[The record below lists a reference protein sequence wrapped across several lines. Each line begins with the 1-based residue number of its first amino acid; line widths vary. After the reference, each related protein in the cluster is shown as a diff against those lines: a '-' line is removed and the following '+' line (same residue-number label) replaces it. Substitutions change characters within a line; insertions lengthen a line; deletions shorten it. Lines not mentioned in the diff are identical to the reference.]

1 VSFFKSFAISG
12 SGLTA
17 ERLRL
22 DLISNNI
29 ANVHTTRTR
38 EGGPYRREVPVFA
51 QHLERVREGDS
62 PPGVQR
68 GQSPLFAV
76 SPFFTGAGVRV
87 TAVVKDPSPLRMVH
101 EPEHPDADA
110 AGFVRY
116 PNVDLNREFVDLM
129 GASRAYE
136 ANAAAFDAAKQMV
149 QRALELGRG

>member
-1 VSFFKSFAISG
+1 MSLFKSFGISG
-12 SGLTA
+12 SGMTA

-29 ANVHTTRTR
+29 ANAHTTRTT

-51 QHLERVREGDS
+51 QYLERF
-62 PPGVQR
+62 R
-68 GQSPLFAV
+68 GRGFA
-76 SPFFTGAGVRV
+76 GAGVRV
-87 TAVVKDPSPLRMVH
+87 TAVVKDPSPLRAVH

-110 AGFVRY
+110 AGFVQY

-136 ANAAAFDAAKQMV
+136 ANAAALDAAKQMV